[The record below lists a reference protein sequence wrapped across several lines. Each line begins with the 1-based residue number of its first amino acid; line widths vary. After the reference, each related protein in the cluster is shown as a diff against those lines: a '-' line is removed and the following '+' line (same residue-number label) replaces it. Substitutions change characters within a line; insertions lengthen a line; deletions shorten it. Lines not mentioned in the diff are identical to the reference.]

1 MNYWVLDVIA
11 ADMPSNEELFNF
23 IISTTQSTDGEP
35 FDKEVWWWN
44 DKDDP
49 SSVKINLHSTDDA
62 ITFITDYVEANE
74 GTKIRIKFI
83 VNGIDVELETAD
95 NYYVISEDFEDDAH
109 NKIFTMVLWVIAKS
123 LGYGEEI

>member
-1 MNYWVLDVIA
+1 MNCWVLDVIA
-11 ADMPSNEELFNF
+11 DDMPSNEELFNF

-49 SSVKINLHSTDDA
+49 SSVKINLHSTNDA

-83 VNGIDVELETAD
+83 VNGIDVELETA
-95 NYYVISEDFEDDAH
+95 NNLYTISEDFEDDAH

>member
-1 MNYWVLDVIA
+1 MNYWVLNVIA
-11 ADMPSNEELFNF
+11 DNMPSNEELFNF

-49 SSVKINLHSTDDA
+49 SSVKINLHSTNDA
-62 ITFITDYVEANE
+62 VTFITDYVEANE
-74 GTKIRIKFI
+74 RTKIRIKFI
-83 VNGIDVELETAD
+83 VNGIDVELETT
-95 NYYVISEDFEDDAH
+95 NNLYTISEDFENDAH

>member
-95 NYYVISEDFEDDAH
+95 NYYVISQDFEDDAH